1 MPVSLFRACAAL
13 LSAWAVSTAL
23 HAAGSIDMV
32 IPLAAGGAMDA
43 AGRAVADEWGKR
55 RQEPVVVLNKPG
67 AGTLLGT
74 RFVAEQ
80 GSADGRTV
88 LLGAM
93 AMTTTEFQKGGAA
106 FDIAQLAPVVYA
118 GWQLTVL
125 YVRADVPANTL
136 AEFVQWAKGRPNGV
150 AFGSSGNGS
159 TPHLAAEQLAA
170 MTGIPMTHVPYNG
183 SSAYIPALLG
193 GHIDAVFDAPS
204 RRALVKEGK
213 LKALLVGTNKPLP
226 DWPEL
231 PTADA
236 AGLPGFRTGGWYG
249 VFVPARTPADV
260 HKRLNAELNAVLA
273 SPAVREKFM
282 ALGIEPAGGTPA
294 EFAQL
299 IETERER
306 LRRLVKSRS
315 IVFN

>member
-1 MPVSLFRACAAL
+1 MPNPFFRTCAAL
-13 LSAWAVSTAL
+13 LSAWVFSTTL
-23 HAAGSIDMV
+23 HAAGPVDMV

-55 RQEPVVVLNKPG
+55 TQEPVVVLNKPG

-80 GSADGRTV
+80 GPADGRTV

-93 AMTTTEFQKGGAA
+93 AMTTTEFQKSGAA
-106 FDIAQLAPVVYA
+106 FDIAQLAPVSYV

-125 YVRADVPANTL
+125 YVRADIPANTL
-136 AEFVQWAKGRPNGV
+136 AEFVQWAKSRPNGV
-150 AFGSSGNGS
+150 NFGSSGNGS
-159 TPHLAAEQLAA
+159 TPHLAAEQLAV
-170 MTGIPMTHVPYNG
+170 MTGIQMTHVPYAG

-204 RRALVKEGK
+204 RRGLVKEGK
-213 LKALLVGTNKPLP
+213 LKALLVGSSKPLP

-236 AGLPGFRTGGWYG
+236 AGLSGFRTGGWYG

-260 HKRLNAELNAVLA
+260 QKRLNTELNAVLA
-273 SPAVREKFM
+273 SPVVRDKFV

-299 IETERER
+299 IQAERER
-306 LRRLVKSRS
+306 LRQLVKSRN